1 MWTIITVYNMMVFPG
16 GAGSKE
22 PACQF
27 RAAGDEGLI
36 PGSGRS
42 LGGGHGKPLQYP
54 CLGIPW
60 TKEPGRLQSK
70 ESQRVGH
77 A

>member
-1 MWTIITVYNMMVFPG
+1 MGFPG

-42 LGGGHGKPLQYP
+42 LRGGHGKPLQYS

-60 TKEPGRLQSK
+60 TKELAGYSPKSHK
-70 ESQRVGH
+70 ESDMPEGS
-77 A
+77 